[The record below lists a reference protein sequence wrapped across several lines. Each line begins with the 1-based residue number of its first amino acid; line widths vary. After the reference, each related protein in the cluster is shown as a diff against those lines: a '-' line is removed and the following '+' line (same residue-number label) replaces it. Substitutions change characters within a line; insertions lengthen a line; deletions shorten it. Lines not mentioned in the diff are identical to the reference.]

1 MNISTFEYNDATFE
15 LTYNNGFLAWGF
27 DYNGKQYGSKVRVS
41 GKKVLDIASIA
52 FELALN
58 AIKSYEN
65 LRLRE
70 GATGAGSA
78 SDDSSKS

>member
-1 MNISTFEYNDATFE
+1 MNISTFEYNGATFE
-15 LTYNNGFLAWGF
+15 LTFNNGFLAWGF
-27 DYNGKQYGSKVRVS
+27 DYNGKQYGSKVKVS

-65 LRLRE
+65 LRSGDR
-70 GATGAGSA
+70 ATEDRS
-78 SDDSSKS
+78 